1 MLLLDEV
8 DIEDMGIGWAAR
20 EGIMMRTRNHLK
32 TDAETK
38 GESDEYNQPG
48 ECCEKPAT
56 DTDSILCVVRCNTK

>member
-38 GESDEYNQPG
+38 GESDEDYQPG
-48 ECCEKPAT
+48 EISDDKIDEENVDENKSP
-56 DTDSILCVVRCNTK
+56 